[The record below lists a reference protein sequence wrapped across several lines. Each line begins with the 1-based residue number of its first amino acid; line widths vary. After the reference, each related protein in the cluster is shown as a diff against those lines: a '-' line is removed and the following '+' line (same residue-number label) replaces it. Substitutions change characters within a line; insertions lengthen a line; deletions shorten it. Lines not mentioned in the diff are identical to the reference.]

1 VIISISFDK
10 GVVRIN
16 NEFASSVPEFSAL
29 LEDAELGAP
38 YLAYVAYFTDPADD
52 CIYSSLPEEVRR
64 KKLIDKLKLDGHK
77 LKNKK
82 VVDALKEYK
91 DFCKKNITYRFM
103 SDYVG
108 GLQKVAK
115 YIEKTDLDG
124 ENVGEYTK
132 ALKEM
137 PTLLKGKEELA
148 KATSK
153 EQRRGVVTGDKKLTL
168 NESQN

>member
-1 VIISISFDK
+1 MILQISFDK
-10 GVVRIN
+10 GVIRVN
-16 NEFASSVPEFSAL
+16 NELAGSVPEFAAL
-29 LEDAELGAP
+29 LDDELLGAP
-38 YLAYVAYFTDPADD
+38 YLAFVAYLTDIAEDN
-52 CIYSSLPEEVRR
+52 IYSSLPDDIRK

-91 DFCKKNITYRFM
+91 DFCKNNITYRFM
-103 SDYVG
+103 KDYVG

-115 YIEKTDLDG
+115 YIDG
-124 ENVGEYTK
+124 TEIGSENVAEYTK

-153 EQRRGVVTGDKKLTL
+153 EQRRGVVEGGKKLTL
-168 NESQN
+168 NEQNN